1 MYASIIS
8 FRLGVRCDG
17 SDMVGL
23 GFWSSRVF
31 RRQAKRNLSMEGERV
46 DGL

>member
-1 MYASIIS
+1 MSSDI
-8 FRLGVRCDG
+8 VRER
-17 SDMVGL
+17 L

-31 RRQAKRNLSMEGERV
+31 RRQDERDFSMEAERV

>member
-1 MYASIIS
+1 M
-8 FRLGVRCDG
+8 G
-17 SDMVGL
+17 SDIVRERL

-31 RRQAKRNLSMEGERV
+31 RWQDEIDLSVEAKRV